1 MTNRREILQAAL
13 AAAAVLPGF
22 KALAAAPGSM
32 PLYKVLY
39 DPRTP
44 AGLAFAASAKR
55 SGSPLH
61 ATRGDVTDVWFNEL
75 QPQWRQHR
83 TATAGLTDFHSLF
96 VLDMMARDA
105 GMRAVYIATHRLC
118 GRDRF
123 EHRLFGPHELVRQSS
138 LVTDGYDWASTA
150 AGIVTGFAGEVSV
163 AAQHSS
169 IADARNIELT
179 AHDLVSWVIASP
191 RRDIYI

>member
-13 AAAAVLPGF
+13 AAAAVLPGYQ
-22 KALAAAPGSM
+22 ALGAVPGTM

-39 DPRTP
+39 DPRPP
-44 AGLAFAASAKR
+44 AGLAFAASAR
-55 SGSPLH
+55 RGGATLH

-105 GMRAVYIATHRLC
+105 GMRAVYIATHRLR
-118 GRDRF
+118 GQDRF
-123 EHRLFGPHELVRQSS
+123 EHRLFGPHELVRQAS
-138 LVTDGYDWASTA
+138 LATDGYDWASTA
-150 AGIVTGFAGEVSV
+150 ARIVTGFSGEVSV

-179 AHDLVSWVIASP
+179 ANDLVSWVIASP
-191 RRDIYI
+191 RRDIQI

>member
-1 MTNRREILQAAL
+1 MTNRREILQVAL

-22 KALAAAPGSM
+22 KALAGAPGSM

-44 AGLAFAASAKR
+44 AGLSFAASAKR
-55 SGSPLH
+55 GGAPLH

-118 GRDRF
+118 GRERF

-150 AGIVTGFAGEVSV
+150 AGIVTGFTGEVSV

-191 RRDIYI
+191 RRDI

>member
-39 DPRTP
+39 DPRPP

-55 SGSPLH
+55 SGARLH

-118 GRDRF
+118 GADHF

-138 LVTDGYDWASTA
+138 LATDGYDWASTA
-150 AGIVTGFAGEVSV
+150 ASIVTGFAGEVSV

-179 AHDLVSWVIASP
+179 ANDLVSWVIASP
-191 RRDIYI
+191 RRDIQI

>member
-44 AGLAFAASAKR
+44 AGLAFAAGAKR
-55 SGSPLH
+55 SGAPLH

-75 QPQWRQHR
+75 QPQWRRHR

-96 VLDMMARDA
+96 VLDMMARDE

-138 LVTDGYDWASTA
+138 LVTDGSDWASTA
-150 AGIVTGFAGEVSV
+150 AGIVTGFAGKVSV

-191 RRDIYI
+191 RRDI